1 MAVTT
6 TTTRHSFNGSG
17 AQYPS
22 GGTPIGQGPFSINF
36 TIIDADHITV
46 YWTKGASGSGTP
58 TTISA
63 SGNLTINEH
72 YTVQKAGTGS
82 NATITWIESGWT
94 QSSQVTFP
102 TSSDLIV
109 ITRNVPLTQVTNYQN
124 NATIDAETI
133 EQSFDKLTQTTQQ
146 LDDGKDYSFKFASN
160 IAGTTGFETNA
171 DTATTLNVAK
181 AGRLNKALKFDAN
194 GDIGVSTYDPDT
206 YADTADT
213 YRNDA
218 LDHRDT
224 AEDYA
229 IRTAGV
235 VRHFD
240 GATGNVSDTSPADQ
254 TGVYSSKEWAV
265 GTQSGNT
272 DGSAKQWALGGGSF
286 VSGTAVSGSDYSAKE
301 HAIGTTV
308 STGSAKQWA
317 TKDST
322 AVDTLYSAKEYA
334 SGDATASGG
343 SAKAWATDSSS
354 PDGTS
359 EKSAKTYASE
369 ASASAT
375 SASNSASVAQ
385 ATSIAMAIAL
395 G

>member
-22 GGTPIGQGPFSINF
+22 GGTPVGQGPFSINF

-46 YWTKGASGSGTP
+46 YWTKATSGSGTP

-102 TSSDLIV
+102 TSADLIV

-160 IAGTTGFETNA
+160 IAGTTGFDTNA

-181 AGRLNKALKFDAN
+181 AGRLNKALKFD
-194 GDIGVSTYDPDT
+194 GDGNIGVSTYDPD
-206 YADTADT
+206 DTATTAGT
-213 YRNDA
+213 YRDDA

-224 AEDYA
+224 AQDYA
-229 IRTAGV
+229 TRTAGV

-240 GATGNVSDTSPADQ
+240 GATNNVSDTSPADQ
-254 TGVYSSKEWAV
+254 SGVYSSKEWAV

-286 VSGTAVSGSDYSAKE
+286 VSGTAVSGSS
-301 HAIGTTV
+301 
-308 STGSAKQWA
+308 
-317 TKDST
+317 
-322 AVDTLYSAKEYA
+322 YSAKEYA
-334 SGDATASGG
+334 VGDSTATGG
-343 SAKAWATDSSS
+343 SAKAWAEDSSS
-354 PDGTS
+354 PDGTTT
-359 EKSAKTYASE
+359 KSAKTWATE
-369 ASASAT
+369 ASASAST
-375 SASNSASVAQ
+375 AENSAIEYS
-385 ATSIAMAIAL
+385 IAL